1 MDGWQHCN
9 CPRGINVFQ
18 IIFLKQNFVL
28 FPIFATTNS
37 YACRVLSILIK
48 YGHISGVDPGFFL
61 GGGARLLL
69 YFNTNKPHSFF
80 FCRIPVVL
88 ENCRSSQGGGGC
100 APPAPSPQIR
110 PCICA
115 VICVK
120 TIWDGTGLNNWA
132 ACGTQLW
139 NIMGFLHCNKT
150 KWQTTHPED
159 VACPTPSS
167 IRLIFVGKIQVIS
180 GCEI

>member
-9 CPRGINVFQ
+9 CPHGINVFQ